1 MIDLAE
7 DRERFQKLLK
17 KLKLKQPP
25 NGICHSANEAVK
37 IASKNRLSSIS

>member
-7 DRERFQKLLK
+7 DRNRFQKLLQ

-25 NGICHSANEAVK
+25 NGICKSIKEAVI
-37 IASKNRLSSIS
+37 IAKK